1 VNAYTDAWTRFARFN
16 VGGMLVHNDDA
27 LAMVAGFMGRVVMTL
42 SSGA

>member
-1 VNAYTDAWTRFARFN
+1 
-16 VGGMLVHNDDA
+16 MLVHNDDA